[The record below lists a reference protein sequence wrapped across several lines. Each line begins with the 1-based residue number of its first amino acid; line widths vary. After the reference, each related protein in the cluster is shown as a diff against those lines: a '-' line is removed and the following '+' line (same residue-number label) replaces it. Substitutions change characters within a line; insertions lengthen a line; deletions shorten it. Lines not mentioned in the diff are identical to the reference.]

1 MEPNSNNVGKVSVD
15 GKDEIKANNTSPPVG
30 PKMAN
35 NSIPTIPPPR
45 IPPIPPPGAVSRV
58 AYMGRPP
65 LEKASSMPEK
75 PGIGTPVSAGSY
87 NSSRNS
93 SIEKSSSIDK
103 SYGSKDALSGGKDR
117 PPLPSYEEA
126 LERSKHHN
134 DTKPLPRNPPT
145 SLDRCDWEIPSRSR
159 DKDSKDNRDNKDYS
173 KDYSTKDYKE
183 QETSAVRRRRGSK
196 EYNRYASVDGVLMVT
211 DENNIPQIDVAITP
225 PHSPAKEPLQA
236 HSARVN
242 KPFGMRTPKLKR
254 FPSLKFCERFG
265 SIRRRGSERES
276 SNQPESPRE
285 INPTI
290 TITMDD
296 DADSIISDY
305 LHPDHNYK
313 RDRNIRFIGD
323 DISLYGTPKEEMSP
337 LKEPSSPPPAS
348 PRTSYLKDQIISF
361 FQPSDNKLAMKLF
374 GNKNALMK
382 EKLRQKAAGNWVIHP
397 CSNFR

>member
-1 MEPNSNNVGKVSVD
+1 
-15 GKDEIKANNTSPPVG
+15 
-30 PKMAN
+30 MAN
-35 NSIPTIPPPR
+35 NSIPAIPPPR
-45 IPPIPPPGAVSRV
+45 SGPIPPPAGPVNRLA
-58 AYMGRPP
+58 RPP

-75 PGIGTPVSAGSY
+75 PGIGTPVSGSY

-103 SYGSKDALSGGKDR
+103 TYGSKDALSGKER
-117 PPLPSYEEA
+117 PPLPTYEEA
-126 LERSKHHN
+126 LERSKVLYN
-134 DTKPLPRNPPT
+134 DTNNTNTSKSKHPQPPT
-145 SLDRCDWEIPSRSR
+145 SLDNCDWELPSTTKST
-159 DKDSKDNRDNKDYS
+159 KDSSS
-173 KDYSTKDYKE
+173 KDYKDYASKDY
-183 QETSAVRRRRGSK
+183 QDGGKGVRRRRGSRD
-196 EYNRYASVDGVLMVT
+196 YNRYDSADGVLMVT

-236 HSARVN
+236 HSARLSN
-242 KPFGMRTPKLKR
+242 KPFGIRTPKLKR
-254 FPSLKFCERFG
+254 FPSLKFRERFG
-265 SIRRRGSERES
+265 SLRRRGSERES
-276 SNQPESPRE
+276 QHQQQQPSSPQE
-285 INPTI
+285 LNPTI

-305 LHPDHNYK
+305 LHPDHNYR

-337 LKEPSSPPPAS
+337 LKEPSSPPPPS

>member
-1 MEPNSNNVGKVSVD
+1 MESNASNNVGKVSLD
-15 GKDEIKANNTSPPVG
+15 GKDEIQANASPPVG
-30 PKMAN
+30 AKMAN

-45 IPPIPPPGAVSRV
+45 IAPIPPPGAVSRL
-58 AYMGRPP
+58 AYVGRPP

-75 PGIGTPVSAGSY
+75 PGIGTPVSGSY

-103 SYGSKDALSGGKDR
+103 SYGSKDALSGGKER
-117 PPLPSYEEA
+117 PTLPSYEEA
-126 LERSKHHN
+126 LERGKVYN
-134 DTKPLPRNPPT
+134 DTKSRNQPT
-145 SLDRCDWEIPSRSR
+145 TLEKCDWEVPASKFKER
-159 DKDSKDNRDNKDYS
+159 DNTDTRDYIDNKDHS
-173 KDYSTKDYKE
+173 KDHKDYKDLE
-183 QETSAVRRRRGSK
+183 KSAVRRRRGSR
-196 EYNRYASVDGVLMVT
+196 EYNRYASADGVLMVT

-254 FPSLKFCERFG
+254 FPSLKFRERFG
-265 SIRRRGSERES
+265 SLRRRGSERES
-276 SNQPESPRE
+276 HQPESPKE

-313 RDRNIRFIGD
+313 RERNIRFIGD

-337 LKEPSSPPPAS
+337 LKEVPSSPPPVS

>member
-1 MEPNSNNVGKVSVD
+1 MIPNLRRGTQPHPHLSTDAIGRYQVG
-15 GKDEIKANNTSPPVG
+15 I
-30 PKMAN
+30 
-35 NSIPTIPPPR
+35 
-45 IPPIPPPGAVSRV
+45 
-58 AYMGRPP
+58 
-65 LEKASSMPEK
+65 
-75 PGIGTPVSAGSY
+75 
-87 NSSRNS
+87 
-93 SIEKSSSIDK
+93 
-103 SYGSKDALSGGKDR
+103 
-117 PPLPSYEEA
+117 
-126 LERSKHHN
+126 
-134 DTKPLPRNPPT
+134 
-145 SLDRCDWEIPSRSR
+145 R
-159 DKDSKDNRDNKDYS
+159 DKDSKDNKDYS
-173 KDYSTKDYKE
+173 KDYTTKDYKE
-183 QETSAVRRRRGSK
+183 QETSAVRRRRWSK

-254 FPSLKFCERFG
+254 FPSLKFRERFG

-337 LKEPSSPPPAS
+337 LKEPSSPPPPS

>member
-1 MEPNSNNVGKVSVD
+1 METNASNSVGKVSLD
-15 GKDEIKANNTSPPVG
+15 GKDEIQSNASPPVG
-30 PKMAN
+30 AKMAN
-35 NSIPTIPPPR
+35 NSIPSIPPPR
-45 IPPIPPPGAVSRV
+45 IAPIPSPGAVNRL

-75 PGIGTPVSAGSY
+75 PGIGTPVSGSY

-103 SYGSKDALSGGKDR
+103 SYDSKDALSGGKDL

-126 LERSKHHN
+126 LERSKVYN
-134 DTKPLPRNPPT
+134 DKKSRNPPT
-145 SLDRCDWEIPSRSR
+145 SLEKCHWEVPSKPKER
-159 DKDSKDNRDNKDYS
+159 DSKDNKEHRDNRDYS
-173 KDYSTKDYKE
+173 KDYKDQDK
-183 QETSAVRRRRGSK
+183 SALKRRRGSK

-236 HSARVN
+236 HSARIN

-254 FPSLKFCERFG
+254 FPSLKFRERFG
-265 SIRRRGSERES
+265 SLRRRGSERDHHQ
-276 SNQPESPRE
+276 QPESPKE

-313 RDRNIRFIGD
+313 RERNIRFIGD
-323 DISLYGTPKEEMSP
+323 DVSLYGTPKEEMSP
-337 LKEPSSPPPAS
+337 LREPSSPPPAS